1 VEIRSI
7 CEDLC
12 ANVLIGFL
20 CVSVALCEKGL
31 EMKKNMAPW
40 FVGFFVAGIGLFGY
54 LKTSGQPPDGYLPK
68 LLRKNLCPACDVIVG
83 NLKDGIEAGMGVNIS
98 TGEIF
103 WEKDAEKTCRI
114 ASLTK
119 LMVVLIVMESV
130 KRGEM
135 ELDELVT
142 VSGESS
148 RMGGSQVYLKEGEEF
163 PLSELMKAMMIASA
177 NDAAYLVGE
186 YTGGTKEEFVKT
198 MNRKASMMGLDRTY
212 FSNPTGLPASPGD
225 WENVSTCMDIAY
237 LAMRVI
243 EFPEVMEWAST
254 EFDLFRDGEFELRTW
269 NSLLKKYDYIDGLKT
284 GYYRKAGWNIVATS
298 LGEEPRVMAIVLG
311 AKSRRARD
319 GVARA
324 LIEYVL
330 FDAEEESHD

>member
-1 VEIRSI
+1 
-7 CEDLC
+7 
-12 ANVLIGFL
+12 
-20 CVSVALCEKGL
+20 
-31 EMKKNMAPW
+31 MKKKLVPW
-40 FVGFFVAGIGLFGY
+40 LTGFFVVSVGLFGY
-54 LKTSGQPPDGYLPK
+54 LKTSGQPPDEHLPK
-68 LLRKNLCPACDVIVG
+68 LLRKNLCPECDAIIG
-83 NLKDGIEAGMGVNIS
+83 DLKDGIEAGAGVNIS

-103 WEKDAEKTCRI
+103 WEKDAEKPCRI

-119 LMVVLIVMESV
+119 LMVVLMAMETV
-130 KRGEM
+130 ERGDIA
-135 ELDELVT
+135 LDDIVT

-148 RMGGSQVYLKEGEEF
+148 KMGGSQVYLKEGEEF

-177 NDAAYLVGE
+177 NDAAYLVAE
-186 YTGGTKEEFVKT
+186 YVGDTKEEFVKR
-198 MNRKASMMGLDRTY
+198 MNRKASMMGLNRTY
-212 FSNPTGLPASPGD
+212 FSNPTGLPPSPGD
-225 WENVSTCMDIAY
+225 WENISTCTDIAY

-243 EFPEVMEWAST
+243 EYPEVMDWAST
-254 EFDLFRDGEFELRTW
+254 EFDYFRDGEFELRTW

-319 GVARA
+319 GVAKA

-330 FDAEEESHD
+330 FDSEENAND